1 MSRALII
8 KNADFSV
15 NKLGTI
21 TIEENAPCTGITLD
35 KSMISLTSIGSTD
48 MLTASVMPADTTDTV
63 IWSTSDADIVT
74 VEGGLVTAI
83 ACGTATITATC
94 GAFSATCSITI
105 THVLTFARELNMYLS
120 KSDTHDYLNGGPLD
134 NYAIGYNGSSEITGH
149 LLYPGAGGGGK
160 HPIVIPAGANKIEI
174 TAQGFKPYGFWI
186 SSTELTT
193 SGGSVALAYASDS
206 NFAYNKDIENSRSVD
221 IPDRTTGTY
230 EGMDACAFVFRCIGT
245 ITQEAVDAIV
255 VEFTA

>member
-21 TIEENAPCTGITLD
+21 TINENIPCTGIILSEYTL
-35 KSMISLTSIGSTD
+35 KLNSIGSTD
-48 MLTASVMPADTTDTV
+48 TLTASVTPADTTDTV
-63 IWSTSDADIVT
+63 IWSTSDANVAT

-94 GAFSATCSITI
+94 GAFSATCDITI
-105 THVLTFARELNMYLS
+105 THILSFTSELNKYLS
-120 KSDTHDYLNGGPLD
+120 KSESHDYLNGGNLE

-149 LLYPGAGGGGK
+149 LLYTNASGK

-174 TAQGFKPYGFWI
+174 TAQGFKPYGFWMSSSAI
-186 SSTELTT
+186 SDA
-193 SGGSVALAYASDS
+193 GGGVALAYASDS
-206 NFAYNKDIENSRSVD
+206 NFAYNTNIENSRSVD